1 MADMTNNSTIYYTV
15 YAERAN
21 ISFVMKEYEIDGD
34 GLIDSIGFYFGKPNE
49 KEDNEIILAD
59 QRKGTDK

>member
-1 MADMTNNSTIYYTV
+1 MTDNSTIYYTV

-34 GLIDSIGFYFGKPNE
+34 GFIDSIGFYFGEPN
-49 KEDNEIILAD
+49 KRDDDEIILAD
-59 QRKGTDK
+59 QQKGTTK